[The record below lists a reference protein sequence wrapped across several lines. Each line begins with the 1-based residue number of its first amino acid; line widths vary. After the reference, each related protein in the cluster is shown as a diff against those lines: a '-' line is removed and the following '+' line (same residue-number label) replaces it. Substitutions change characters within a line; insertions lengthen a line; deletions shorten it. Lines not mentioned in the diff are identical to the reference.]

1 MVLSE
6 PSYLVKLTGLRAL
19 CRERLRRKKQFSK
32 LHYCGFH
39 HFKKREKKKTYPNAS
54 GTAFN
59 AYKKKMGCQNESLRD
74 FRENEKRAR
83 EKHGHPSVF
92 IPLSQVTW

>member
-1 MVLSE
+1 M
-6 PSYLVKLTGLRAL
+6 LREL
-19 CRERLRRKKQFSK
+19 RLM
-32 LHYCGFH
+32 
-39 HFKKREKKKTYPNAS
+39 PI
-54 GTAFN
+54 
-59 AYKKKMGCQNESLRD
+59 KKKMGRQNESLRD

>member
-1 MVLSE
+1 MWGGDSTHSGEILAEVLKD
-6 PSYLVKLTGLRAL
+6 V
-19 CRERLRRKKQFSK
+19 LRRVASITLRKEK
-32 LHYCGFH
+32 
-39 HFKKREKKKTYPNAS
+39 KKKTYPNAS

-59 AYKKKMGCQNESLRD
+59 TYKKKMGRQNESLRD